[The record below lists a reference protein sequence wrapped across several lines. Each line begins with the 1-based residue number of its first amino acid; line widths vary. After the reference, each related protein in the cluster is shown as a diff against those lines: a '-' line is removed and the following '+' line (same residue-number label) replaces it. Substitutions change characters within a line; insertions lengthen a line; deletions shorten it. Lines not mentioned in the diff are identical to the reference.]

1 MEEDRIHHP
10 LEPIKDKNSK
20 ILILGSFPSVKSRD
34 FLFYYA
40 HLQNR
45 FWTIMNF
52 LLHEESRTVKEK
64 KDMMLRHHIAL
75 WDVIESCRINGSS
88 DASIKEVRCNDISS
102 LIKETKVTHI
112 YTNGKTAY
120 QLFKKYQSDI
130 ELPVICLPSTSPAN
144 ASYSLARLLK
154 IWEKIL
160 ENI

>member
-34 FLFYYA
+34 FL
-40 HLQNR
+40 
-45 FWTIMNF
+45 
-52 LLHEESRTVKEK
+52 LHEESRTVKEK

-75 WDVIESCRINGSS
+75 WDVIESCHINGSS

-144 ASYSLARLLK
+144 ASYSLERLLK